1 MASFSVIADV
11 SSALQRLLDAELTPL
26 GASARL
32 NDLSAQVPT
41 SPPVLTIFL
50 YEVSE
55 DAASRNRPDERR
67 LVGTT
72 AVEFTR
78 APMALLL
85 KYLITPWSGDAATD
99 QLILGR
105 AMQVMYDNAIL
116 EGVQLQGSLASTN
129 DTLKVTITPL
139 SMDERTKVWYAVQR
153 TYRLSSAYEVRVV
166 NLDSRR
172 EPQQRPRVRE
182 YHRYTGTR
190 AGEIAP

>member
-11 SSALQRLLDAELTPL
+11 SATLQRLLDAALTPL
-26 GASARL
+26 GVSARL
-32 NDLSAQVPT
+32 HDLGTPVPT
-41 SPPVLTIFL
+41 SPPVLTVFL

-55 DAASRNRPDERR
+55 DAASRNRPDTRR
-67 LVGTT
+67 LVGPN
-72 AVEFTR
+72 AIEFER

-85 KYLITPWSGDAATD
+85 KYLMTPWSGDAATD
-99 QLILGR
+99 HRILGR
-105 AMQVMYDNAIL
+105 AMQVIYDNAVL
-116 EGVQLQGSLASTN
+116 EGAQLQGGLINTN

-166 NLDSRR
+166 NLDSSRLHT
-172 EPQQRPRVRE
+172 RPPVRE

-190 AGEIAP
+190 TSGVNP